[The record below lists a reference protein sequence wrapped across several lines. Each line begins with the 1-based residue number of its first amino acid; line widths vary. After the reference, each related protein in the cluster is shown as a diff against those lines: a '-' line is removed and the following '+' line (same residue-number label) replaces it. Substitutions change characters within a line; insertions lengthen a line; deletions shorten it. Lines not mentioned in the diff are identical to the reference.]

1 LATILRVRGLRVVI
15 YLNDHAPPHVH
26 VIGPDAEAK
35 IALGQR
41 GSRATIVSNDG
52 LSPAL
57 LAAALAEI
65 DRNQALL
72 AQRWRDIHG
81 DS

>member
-15 YLNDHAPPHVH
+15 YLNDHPPPHVH
-26 VIGPDAEAK
+26 VIGRDGEAK
-35 IALGQR
+35 IALGQK
-41 GSRATIVSNDG
+41 GSRVAIVSNDG

-65 DRNQALL
+65 DRNEALL
-72 AQRWRDIHG
+72 AQRWREIHG